1 MPEQR
6 MSAHLTR
13 IAKKRGRLPAL
24 VTAVSLGGLLA
35 LQSFLHGLIWFARN
49 AARPVNP
56 GDESGLY
63 NLQYN
68 AYTFQ
73 PSIDELLFFIL
84 PLTLGVFLALWAI
97 APISHELTLRF
108 VLTRAVLASACGV
121 ILVMIVQI
129 AGALLTL
136 FGSSL
141 EAFVQRV
148 FDALSN
154 GASAF
159 VSMTPLVLLACV
171 LLWLWLREHPRDY
184 EVAGLVDEL

>member
-24 VTAVSLGGLLA
+24 VTALSLGGLLA

-49 AARPVNP
+49 AARPLQP
-56 GDESGLY
+56 GTESGLY
-63 NLQYN
+63 EYN
-68 AYTFQ
+68 AYSFQ

-84 PLTLGVFLALWAI
+84 PVTLGVFLALWAI

-129 AGALLTL
+129 AGAVLTL
-136 FGSSL
+136 FGGSVT
-141 EAFVQRV
+141 AFVQRV
-148 FDALSN
+148 FDALST

-159 VSMTPLVLLACV
+159 VSTTPLVLLACV
-171 LLWLWLREHPRDY
+171 LLWLWLRDHPRDY